1 VSGWNRM
8 SALLGSPTDRFRGL
22 STSLTHHSSILTLH
36 TLT

>member
-22 STSLTHHSSILTLH
+22 STSPTHHSSILTLH